1 MKQLIFIFTLTLS
14 LFTTFTSTQA
24 VSAPLAISAL
34 GGFGLNDD
42 SNEVLAPDVAFKLS
56 TELSNNKLLANW
68 EIADGHYLYRDK
80 FKLSLID
87 ANGVE
92 SGAFEMAAGE
102 EKNDE
107 FFGKIFVFHHNAN
120 ASLGI
125 VNNTDKE
132 QKVTF
137 KVRYQGC
144 SELSGIC
151 YPPIT
156 KKIPFFIPISSAE
169 AASSEA
175 TSIEPVQ
182 TSNDNT
188 ANKEAY
194 VSDQDK
200 IASTLSTGS
209 TWIILISFFGFGLL
223 LAFTPCVF
231 PMIPILSSI
240 IIGHGDQ
247 ITTRKA
253 FTMSTVY
260 VLAMALTYTAA
271 GVFAG
276 LFGEN
281 LQAAFQNAWI
291 LGSFAIVFVALSFSM
306 FGFYDLQLP
315 NSWQSKLTSISN
327 NQKGGTLSGVAV
339 MGFLSALIVGPCV
352 AAPLAGALIY
362 IGQTGD
368 AVLGGL
374 ALFALSLGMGA
385 PLIAIGTSAGKLLP
399 RAGAWMDAVKSVFGV
414 MLLAVAIWML
424 ERVLPVA
431 ASMILWAL
439 LLIISAIYMGATE
452 HLEHGISGWRRLWKG
467 VGIFLLAYGV
477 LILIG
482 VASGSKDVFQPLKGV
497 ALASGSST
505 QQAAH
510 LQFKNIKGLD
520 GLNAALAD
528 AKAQGKPVML
538 DFYADWCVS
547 CKEME
552 SFTFS
557 DANVQKKL
565 ANFVLLKADVTPND
579 ELDKQLYDH
588 FKIIGPPAIMFYDTT
603 GQEHRNLRVVGYMP
617 AADFAAVIDRI

>member
-1 MKQLIFIFTLTLS
+1 MKRLIFALTLLASIFTG
-14 LFTTFTSTQA
+14 FTTNTVIA
-24 VSAPLAISAL
+24 APLAISAL
-34 GGFGLNDD
+34 GGLGLNDGED
-42 SNEVLAPDVAFKLS
+42 EILGPDQAFKLS
-56 TELSNNKLLANW
+56 TSVSNNALVASW

-92 SGAFEMAAGE
+92 SGTLDIPAGE
-102 EKNDE
+102 KKNDE
-107 FFGKIFVFHHNAN
+107 FFGEIFVFHHNAT
-120 ASLGI
+120 AKLAFI
-125 VNNTDKE
+125 NNTGSE
-132 QKVTF
+132 QKATF

-144 SELSGIC
+144 SEISGIC

-156 KKIPFFIPISSAE
+156 KKIPVVLPISSAQTPAIDKTE
-169 AASSEA
+169 SSSDSNADQYISEQDQIAA
-175 TSIEPVQ
+175 
-182 TSNDNT
+182 
-188 ANKEAY
+188 
-194 VSDQDK
+194 
-200 IASTLSTGS
+200 TLTTGS

-240 IIGHGDQ
+240 IIGHGKD
-247 ITTRKA
+247 ITTRHA
-253 FTMSTVY
+253 FIMSTVY
-260 VLAMALTYTAA
+260 VLAMALTYTIA
-271 GVFAG
+271 GVVAG

-327 NQKGGTLSGVAV
+327 SQKGGTLSGVAI

-374 ALFALSLGMGA
+374 ALFALSMGMGA

-399 RAGAWMDAVKSVFGV
+399 RAGAWMDAVKAVFGV

-424 ERVLPVA
+424 ERILPAA

-439 LLIISAIYMGATE
+439 LLIISAIYMGSLE
-452 HLEHGISGWRRLWKG
+452 PLEHGISGWRRLWKG

-482 VASGSKDVFQPLKGV
+482 VASGGRDVLQPLKGV
-497 ALASGSST
+497 AMASSAQPGSHAT
-505 QQAAH
+505 EH
-510 LQFKNIKGLD
+510 LQFKQVKGLD
-520 GLNAALAD
+520 GLEKALAE

-552 SFTFS
+552 KLTFV
-557 DANVQKKL
+557 DTDVKNKL
-565 ANFVLLKADVTPND
+565 ADFVLLQADVTPND
-579 ELDKQLYDH
+579 EKDKELYEH
-588 FKIIGPPAIMFYDTT
+588 FKIIGPPAIVFYGTD
-603 GQEHRNLRVVGYMP
+603 GIERRNLRVVGYMP
-617 AADFAAVIDRI
+617 AEEFAAVIGRVKNL

>member
-1 MKQLIFIFTLTLS
+1 MKQFLFALTLLAS
-14 LFTTFTSTQA
+14 LFSGLTTSSA
-24 VSAPLAISAL
+24 IAAPLAVSAL
-34 GGFGLNDD
+34 GGLGLNEGDD
-42 SNEVLAPDVAFKLS
+42 EILSPDQAFKLS
-56 TELSNNKLLANW
+56 TDISANKLIANW

-92 SGAFEMAAGE
+92 SGTLDIPTGE
-102 EKNDE
+102 KKNDE
-107 FFGKIFVFHHNAN
+107 FFGEIFVFHHQAN
-120 ASLGI
+120 ASLAFT
-125 VNNTDKE
+125 NNTGAA
-132 QKVTF
+132 QQATF

-156 KKIPFFIPISSAE
+156 KKVPVTLPVFD
-169 AASSEA
+169 AAAA
-175 TSIEPVQ
+175 TMDKAADKP
-182 TSNDNT
+182 TT
-188 ANKEAY
+188 NKDEY
-194 VSDQDK
+194 VSEQDQ
-200 IASTLSTGS
+200 IASTLTSGS
-209 TWIILISFFGFGLL
+209 TWVILISFFGFGLL

-253 FTMSTVY
+253 FTMSSVY

-271 GVFAG
+271 GVIAG

-291 LGSFAIVFVALSFSM
+291 LGSFAVVFVALSFSM

-327 NQKGGTLSGVAV
+327 NQKGGTLSGVAI

-374 ALFALSLGMGA
+374 ALFALSMGMGA

-399 RAGAWMDAVKSVFGV
+399 RAGAWMDAVKAVFGV

-424 ERVLPVA
+424 ERILPAA

-439 LLIISAIYMGATE
+439 LLIISAIYMGS
-452 HLEHGISGWRRLWKG
+452 LEPLDHGISGWRRLWKG
-467 VGIFLLAYGV
+467 IGIFFLAYGV

-482 VASGSKDVFQPLKGV
+482 VASGGKDVFQPLKGV
-497 ALASGSST
+497 AFASSPQHGGQS
-505 QQAAH
+505 AAH
-510 LQFKNIKGLD
+510 IEFKQVKGLD
-520 GLNAALAD
+520 GLNAALAK
-528 AKAQGKPVML
+528 AKAEGKPVML

-552 SFTFS
+552 KLTFV
-557 DANVQKKL
+557 DADVQKKL
-565 ANFVLLKADVTPND
+565 ANFVLLQADVTPND
-579 ELDKQLYDH
+579 EKDQELYSH
-588 FKIIGPPAIMFYDTT
+588 FKIIGPPAIIFYDTN
-603 GQEHRNLRVVGYMP
+603 GQERRNLRVVGYMP
-617 AADFAAVIDRI
+617 AKEFAAVIGRV

>member
-1 MKQLIFIFTLTLS
+1 MKQIVSVFILLGALLS
-14 LFTTFTSTQA
+14 GVFSHNA
-24 VSAPLAISAL
+24 MAAPLALSAL
-34 GGFGLNDD
+34 AGLDLGLNSGED
-42 SNEVLAPDVAFKLS
+42 EILAPDQAFKL
-56 TELSNNKLLANW
+56 TTDVAGNKLLASW

-80 FKLSLID
+80 FKLSLTD

-92 SGAFEMAAGE
+92 SGSLDIPAGE
-102 EKNDE
+102 LKNDE
-107 FFGKIFVFHHNAN
+107 FFGKIYVFHHSAK
-120 ASLGI
+120 ATLGFS
-125 VNNTDKE
+125 NSTG
-132 QKVTF
+132 QSQTATF

-156 KKIPFFIPISSAE
+156 KKITLELPATNGNTEVKASAP
-169 AASSEA
+169 APASSDEYI
-175 TSIEPVQ
+175 SEQ
-182 TSNDNT
+182 
-188 ANKEAY
+188 
-194 VSDQDK
+194 DQ
-200 IASTLSTGS
+200 IASTLSSGS

-253 FTMSTVY
+253 FTMSSVY

-281 LQAAFQNAWI
+281 LQAAFQNPWI
-291 LGSFAIVFVALSFSM
+291 LGSFAVVFVGLSFSM

-315 NSWQSKLTSISN
+315 SSWQSKLTNISN

-374 ALFALSLGMGA
+374 ALFALSMGMGA

-399 RAGAWMDAVKSVFGV
+399 RAGAWMDAVKAVFGV

-424 ERVLPVA
+424 ERILPAA
-431 ASMILWAL
+431 ASMTLWAL
-439 LLIISAIYMGATE
+439 LLIISAIYMGAME
-452 HLEHGISGWRRLWKG
+452 SLDHGISGWRRLWKG
-467 VGIFLLAYGV
+467 IGIFLLTYGIV
-477 LILIG
+477 ILIG
-482 VASGSKDVFQPLKGV
+482 VASGGNDVLQPLKGV
-497 ALASGSST
+497 AFASTKGT
-505 QQAAH
+505 PQTAH
-510 LQFKNIKGLD
+510 LEFKQIKGLD
-520 GLNAALAD
+520 GLNAALAQ
-528 AKAQGKPVML
+528 AKAEGKPVML

-552 SFTFS
+552 KLTFV
-557 DANVQKKL
+557 DHEVQKKL
-565 ANFVLLKADVTPND
+565 AGFVLLQADVTPND
-579 ELDKQLYDH
+579 EKDQSLYQH
-588 FKIIGPPAIMFYDTT
+588 FKIIGPPAIVFYDSE
-603 GQEHRNLRVVGYMP
+603 GKERRNLRVVGYMP
-617 AADFAAVIDRI
+617 AAEFAGVIDRV